1 MSTKETDKDSS
12 KRDTSLLTEKDLRQ
26 FKRLLSLIKG
36 SGLEEVSIKLGD
48 LSIRARRSGSRFS
61 ARRIE
66 SVDTSEALSAPLVSS
81 FSPKEEVVSA
91 SHAHFKAPMVG
102 TFYLA
107 QNPQSEPFVK
117 VGDKVEKGQTIG
129 IIEAM
134 KLFNNIEADFSGRIV
149 EILVENAT
157 AVEYDQPLF
166 LVDTEK

>member
-91 SHAHFKAPMVG
+91 ILM
-102 TFYLA
+102 
-107 QNPQSEPFVK
+107 
-117 VGDKVEKGQTIG
+117 
-129 IIEAM
+129 
-134 KLFNNIEADFSGRIV
+134 RILRHRWWARF
-149 EILVENAT
+149 IWHRIRNRSRL
-157 AVEYDQPLF
+157 
-166 LVDTEK
+166 